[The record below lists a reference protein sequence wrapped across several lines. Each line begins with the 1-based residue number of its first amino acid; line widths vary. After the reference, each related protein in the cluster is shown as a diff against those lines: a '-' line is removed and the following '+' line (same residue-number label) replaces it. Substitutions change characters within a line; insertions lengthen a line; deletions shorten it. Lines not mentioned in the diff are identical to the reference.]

1 MDLPLE
7 NKDTF
12 RLILNAASSPKV
24 ANEYTH
30 GLYRYPAS
38 LSPYL
43 CRAII
48 ETFTSKGDL
57 VIDPFCGGG
66 TTAIESIALGRRS
79 ISSDI
84 NSLAVFATRAKAT
97 PLFRTDID
105 VFNKWGLK
113 FQSYKEIMHLID
125 LIPIVT
131 STGKGYA
138 PKSSGLLHFLM
149 ATTDQIP
156 SARARRF
163 AKLAVLRTGQIC
175 FDSNIR
181 KKHPNLVLKTFN
193 NVVEQFAK
201 GALRLHSSFI
211 QNRINTNNRW
221 LLRVFRS
228 SAECVGDHIL
238 NDAEN
243 VKLVLTSPPYPG
255 IHVLYHRWQYDGR
268 KEIKMPYELL
278 GLNDGNFES
287 YYTMGPRRDT
297 LNTKYFDHSYTIYS
311 HLNKILPPNT
321 PVVLVI
327 AFPNSDYQLPKYT
340 NVLLSSGLEPLWNSK
355 YLSATMMR
363 EIPNR
368 KWYIRT
374 NSVISNVQETIFFM
388 KTTER

>member
-1 MDLPLE
+1 VNFPSG
-7 NKDTF
+7 NIDTF
-12 RLILNAASSPKV
+12 RHILNAANSPKV

-43 CRAII
+43 CRATIGS
-48 ETFTSKGDL
+48 FTSRGDL
-57 VIDPFCGGG
+57 VFDPFCGGG

-84 NSLAVFATRAKAT
+84 NSLAVFTTRAKAT
-97 PLFRTDID
+97 PLLRSDIEIFRE
-105 VFNKWGLK
+105 WGLK
-113 FQSYKEIMHLID
+113 FQSYKEIMHLVD
-125 LIPIVT
+125 NIPIIT

-149 ATTDQIP
+149 ATADQIP
-156 SARARRF
+156 SARARRY

-181 KKHPNLVLKTFN
+181 KKHPNLVIKTFN

-201 GALRLHSSFI
+201 GAWSLHSSFK
-211 QNRINTNNRW
+211 QNRIKTNNRW

-238 NDAEN
+238 SDAKN

-255 IHVLYHRWQYDGR
+255 MHVLYHRWQYDGR
-268 KEIKMPYELL
+268 KEIKLPYELL
-278 GLNDGNFES
+278 GINDGKFES

-297 LNTKYFDHSYTIYS
+297 LNTKYFENSYLVYS
-311 HLNKILPPNT
+311 HLNKILPSNT
-321 PVVLVI
+321 PVVIVI

-340 NVLLSSGLEPLWNSK
+340 NLLLSSGLDPLWK
-355 YLSATMMR
+355 AQYLSATMIR